1 MTADCPFCRPA
12 ADRLF
17 YLGQQVLGL
26 WDSFPVSPGHALLVP
41 KRHFASWF
49 EATVEEQRELIEA
62 IRIART
68 AIEQAHQP
76 DGFNLGVNVGAA
88 AGQTVPHL
96 HIHVIPRYAGDM
108 QDPRGG
114 VRGVIPRMQ
123 NYLRD
128 APDPGALVRDREET
142 TTSTPLRALI
152 RGGEEDPLLPHLK
165 SHLDAAK
172 VARFAV
178 AFVLTS
184 GVGLLE
190 EHLHDLCVR
199 GGRIQFLTGDYQ
211 GVTDPDALERLLD
224 IQSQYGDRVD
234 LRVYLTSDRSFHPKT
249 YIFQGA
255 PEGGVAFV
263 GSSNLTRT
271 ALSQGIEWNYRVV
284 PSRDAVGF
292 AEVREGFDALFTGPS
307 TVALDQAWVDAYRG
321 RRPTLAA
328 SSTGDR
334 IEVDAEPLEPPPEP
348 HDVQKEALAALER
361 TRAEGA
367 RAGLVVLATGLGK
380 TWLSAFDSHRPDF
393 KRVLFVAHRE
403 EILGQALKTFRR
415 IRPTARLG
423 LYTGTQKD
431 ETAEV
436 LFASVQTL
444 SREVH
449 LRRFDRSAFDYI
461 VVDEFHH
468 ASARTYRRLIDY
480 FEPKFLLGLTA
491 TPERTDGGDLLSL
504 CGENLVYS
512 CGMREAIE
520 RGFLS
525 SFRYF
530 GVPDSVDYTNIPWRS
545 QRFDEEQLTE
555 AVATRARAENAR
567 EQLEKH
573 GGEKVLAFCCSKR
586 HANYMRD
593 FFQESGIKAAAVHSG
608 EGSDPR
614 AGSLEKLE
622 SGELKVVFAVDMFN
636 EGVDIPH
643 VDTVLMLRPTESQ
656 LLWTQQFGRGLRKAQ
671 GKRDLAVIDYIGNHR
686 SFLLKVQALFDLVP
700 GDQHVRDVLERLQAG
715 TADLPPGCEVTYEL
729 ETVDILRSL
738 LREPT
743 GGDVV
748 RSYYETF
755 REMHGRRPM
764 ASDVLHDGYSP
775 RTVGR
780 AHGSWLRFVESM
792 GDLPGASDLIDT
804 AQAPGV
810 FLDQL
815 ESTQMTRSYKMLVL
829 LAMLE
834 ADKFPGQISIDE
846 LSSAVE
852 RVARRSP
859 VLIADVG
866 PPIESNAA
874 LRRHLEENPI
884 AAWTG
889 GKGTGGRSYF
899 GYEEG
904 VFESHLSIPQ
914 DRVEVFR
921 ELVRELA
928 EFRLAEY
935 LTRPAIAG
943 GEGVRFQCRVSHSGG
958 RPILRLPDRSR
969 VVGIPEDWVQVDAA
983 GESFEASFAK
993 IAVNV
998 MRRPGSDENV
1008 LSEVLRSWFGADA
1021 GSPGTRHSVAF
1032 SQRGGRWSLVPIGNI
1047 ETGVALWQ
1055 SYPRR
1060 EVAARFGH
1068 EYSQYWQQGVVKR
1081 GNDLFLFVTLEKAN
1095 MPEAHRFKDQFL
1107 SRDVFEWQSQNQAR
1121 RESKAGRDL
1130 RSHSESGITVH
1141 LFVRKQ
1147 PKIEG
1152 RGAPFVYCG
1161 PLRFIDWEGDQPITV
1176 RWQLSEAV
1184 PDSLWPIFQS
1194 PISTA
1199 T

>member
-1 MTADCPFCRPA
+1 
-12 ADRLF
+12 
-17 YLGQQVLGL
+17 
-26 WDSFPVSPGHALLVP
+26 VSPGHALLVP
-41 KRHFASWF
+41 KRHFTSWF

-62 IRIART
+62 IHIARST
-68 AIEQAHQP
+68 IEQAHQP

-96 HIHVIPRYAGDM
+96 HVHVIPRYLGDM

-128 APDPGALVRDREET
+128 ASDAGLVVRDREEPT
-142 TTSTPLRALI
+142 TTNSLRALI
-152 RGGEEDPLLPHLK
+152 QGGEEDPLLPHLR
-165 SHLDAAK
+165 SHLDAAN

-178 AFVLTS
+178 AFVLPS
-184 GVGLLE
+184 GVDLLE
-190 EHLHDLCVR
+190 EHLRDLCVR
-199 GGRIQFLTGDYQ
+199 GGRLQLLTGDYQ

-224 IQSQYGDRVD
+224 IQAQYREQFE
-234 LRVYLTSDRSFHPKT
+234 LRIYSTAERSFHPKT
-249 YIFQGA
+249 YIFEGA
-255 PEGGVAFV
+255 AEGGVAFV
-263 GSSNLTRT
+263 GSSNLTKT
-271 ALSQGIEWNYRVV
+271 ALSLGIEWNYRVV
-284 PSRDAVGF
+284 PNRDAVGF
-292 AEVREGFDALFTGPS
+292 AEVCEGFNALFTGPS
-307 TVALDQAWVDAYRG
+307 TVALDHAWVDAYRG
-321 RRPTLAA
+321 RRPTMAA
-328 SSTGDR
+328 SSSGDR
-334 IEVDAEPLEPPPEP
+334 IEIDGEPIEAPPEP

-361 TRAEGA
+361 TRTQGA

-380 TWLSAFDSHRPDF
+380 TWLSAFDSHRPEF
-393 KRVLFVAHRE
+393 RRVLFVAHRE
-403 EILGQALKTFRR
+403 EILGQALNTFRR

-431 ETAEV
+431 ESAEV

-444 SREVH
+444 SREAH
-449 LRRFDRSAFDYI
+449 LRRFDRRAFDYI

-468 ASARTYRRLIDY
+468 ASARTYRRLIDF
-480 FEPKFLLGLTA
+480 FEPRFLLGLTA

-573 GGEKVLAFCCSKR
+573 GGNKVLAFCCSKR

-593 FFQESGIKAAAVHSG
+593 FFQSSGIKAAAVHSG

-614 AGSLEKLE
+614 AGSLQKLE

-686 SFLLKVQALFDLVP
+686 SFLLKVQALFGLVP

-738 LREPT
+738 LRPT
-743 GGDVV
+743 PDVL

-755 REMHGRRPM
+755 RDLHGRRPT
-764 ASDVLHDGYSP
+764 ASEALHDRYSP
-775 RTVGR
+775 RAVGR
-780 AHGSWLRFVESM
+780 GYGSWLRFVESM

-804 AQAPGV
+804 AQAPGM
-810 FLDQL
+810 FLEQL

-834 ADKFPGQISIDE
+834 ADKFPGRISIDE
-846 LSSAVE
+846 LSLAVE
-852 RVARRSP
+852 RLARRSP

-866 PPIESNAA
+866 PPIESKAA

-884 AAWTG
+884 DAWTG
-889 GKGTGGRSYF
+889 GKGTGKRSYF
-899 GYEEG
+899 GYEGG
-904 VFESHLSIPQ
+904 VFESHISIPQ

-928 EFRLAEY
+928 EFRLADY
-935 LTRPAIAG
+935 LTRHTVAA
-943 GEGVRFQCRVSHSGG
+943 GEGVRFRCRVSHSGG
-958 RPILRLPDRSR
+958 RPILRLPDRIR

-983 GESFEASFAK
+983 GESFEANFAK

-998 MRRPGSDENV
+998 MRRPGSEENV
-1008 LSEVLRSWFGADA
+1008 LPEVLRNWFGSDA
-1021 GSPGTRHSVAF
+1021 GSPSTRQSVEF
-1032 SQRGGRWSLVPIGNI
+1032 SRRDGRWLLSPVGRADSDV
-1047 ETGVALWQ
+1047 TLWQ

-1060 EVAARFGH
+1060 EVAQRFGLD
-1068 EYSQYWQQGVVKR
+1068 YSRFWEQGVVKQ
-1081 GNDLFLFVTLEKAN
+1081 GNELFLFVTLEKADL
-1095 MPEAHRFKDQFL
+1095 PEAHRYGDRFP
-1107 SRDVFEWQSQNQAR
+1107 SRDVFEWQSQNRTR
-1121 RESKAGRDL
+1121 RESNAGKDL
-1130 RSHSESGITVH
+1130 KFHAERGITIH
-1141 LFVRKQ
+1141 LFIRKQ

-1152 RGAPFVYCG
+1152 KGAPFVYCG
-1161 PLRFIDWEGDQPITV
+1161 PLEFIDWEGDQPITV
-1176 RWQLSEAV
+1176 RWRLSEAV
-1184 PDSLWPIFQS
+1184 PDSLWPVFRPPAS
-1194 PISTA
+1194 D
-1199 T
+1199 